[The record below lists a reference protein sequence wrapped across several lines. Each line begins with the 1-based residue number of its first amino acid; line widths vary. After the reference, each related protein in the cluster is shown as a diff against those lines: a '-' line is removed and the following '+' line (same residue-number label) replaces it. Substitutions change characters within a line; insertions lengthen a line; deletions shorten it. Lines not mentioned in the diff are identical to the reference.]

1 MHQYV
6 TFIGGFP
13 IRFYGIFFSLG
24 IIFGCIMAYYLLKK
38 DGRGWHEHVF
48 DLGITIAFVGII
60 GGRLWDV
67 FFFDWDYY
75 HNHLLEIPY
84 VWRHG
89 HPGGRHLCLRGCLFL
104 SQKTQDTSPALCG
117 YRDARHHFRTGHR
130 TYRKLHEW

>member
-24 IIFGCIMAYYLLKK
+24 IIFGCVMAYYLLKK
-38 DGRGWHEHVF
+38 DGRGWHEIVF
-48 DLGITIAFVGII
+48 DLGLTIAFVGII

-75 HNHLLEIPY
+75 HNHLLD
-84 VWRHG
+84 
-89 HPGGRHLCLRGCLFL
+89 CLIY
-104 SQKTQDTSPALCG
+104 TSPSP
-117 YRDARHHFRTGHR
+117 RD
-130 TYRKLHEW
+130 